1 MRADTMLRLCT
12 FFMSTSMGNPPVAR
26 GVEKKS
32 ICIIRRRQ
40 QSCTESAR
48 SRRRFNKRPPI
59 QHATFLHQHQT
70 KCKAESESSL
80 VVNYRR
86 CFPMIK
92 TYKIEN
98 LHRFTCV
105 INPIL
110 QFYKQEEV
118 ENSKHLINMNMM
130 GKLCGR
136 NRFLRHK
143 FELTVL

>member
-70 KCKAESESSL
+70 KCKAAESESGGELSSL
-80 VVNYRR
+80 LSNDKKRT
-86 CFPMIK
+86 K
-92 TYKIEN
+92 
-98 LHRFTCV
+98 
-105 INPIL
+105 
-110 QFYKQEEV
+110 
-118 ENSKHLINMNMM
+118 
-130 GKLCGR
+130 
-136 NRFLRHK
+136 
-143 FELTVL
+143 